1 MKLPKHGI
9 SKIVVDRVQGHK
21 LGVTTKVIIDTVK
34 KSHKDASDKQIRK
47 ALDNCVQRG
56 FLTRT
61 KKGRYK
67 ARIAGYNREIKRIS
81 AEETLTH
88 TVEAKAPIREL
99 IKRGFVIRSNK
110 AYHALL
116 GRCVLV
122 SVVVSVFISTL
133 LGTM

>member
-88 TVEAKAPIREL
+88 MVEAKAPKSPQTSEEKL
-99 IKRGFVIRSNK
+99 IG
-110 AYHALL
+110 A
-116 GRCVLV
+116 CVFV